1 MKKYVYWFGNGTA
14 DGDATMRD
22 TLGGKG
28 SGLAEMSRNKLPVPP
43 GFTISTEVC
52 NIYFQNGNTVPAEAD
67 RQTLEALKVLEE
79 RTGQK
84 LGDAKNPL
92 LVSVRSGA
100 RTSMPGMMDT
110 ILNVGLNDE
119 TVTALVSNSDSPRFA
134 YDRYRE
140 FIEMYGE
147 VVLGI
152 SKRDF
157 EAIFEAQKNKAGV
170 NLDTEL
176 STENLMQV
184 IAAHKNLVQERTGK
198 PFPQSTMAQLEGAR
212 DAVFRSWFS
221 ERAIGYRKM
230 RQIPDDLG
238 TAVNVQQM
246 ALSDKSGVM
255 FTVDPVHKRRDH
267 MMIEAIFGLGEG
279 IVSGMVTPDSYIVNR
294 ADGSVVQE
302 FVAVKSSALVYDA
315 AAGHTVEKTLSEEDG
330 AERVL
335 SNHELDDL
343 RLVGLRLE
351 ELFGKPQ
358 DIEWCIGGDRL
369 SLLQSRPIRTL

>member
-335 SNHELDDL
+335 SNRELDDL